1 MSKPDNSLILFLAL
15 VFTVG
20 LSVGGLLSIGVFWLL
35 NRVAPESIAKG
46 QQPAQKL
53 LTGQLTI
60 LGDTFSGYSTFRS
73 PTFGKELKE
82 VGVSLRYADE
92 FNQAKRAELLRQG
105 QADLLVTTLDQ
116 FLKQKP
122 PGKIVGLIDR
132 TVGADAVVLNTKKYP
147 NLKSIL
153 DLNLL
158 VQRARSQGQQL
169 SIVFASDTPSEYL
182 ALVLSTKFES
192 FKLSDFQL
200 KRVADASEAWEM
212 LQDPKEN
219 VAVAIVWEPY
229 VTRARKQGYTVVLS
243 SRDTPG
249 IIVDAIVASNRLLQ
263 SQPDQVSDLLSVY
276 YRRIDANIRDASQLQ
291 NQIATDGGL
300 SPSDAAIVL
309 QGIEFFT
316 AVEAKTW
323 LTDGTL
329 EKRLSST
336 AAVLTLAGRMNQ
348 VPQSPRELFTAQPI
362 NKAAS
367 NTQTLIGL
375 VRADNPELADRLAG
389 RKLAAARRAPNPS
402 QLKTAPNIGNLR
414 SPGEVQFNRDSAEL
428 TAEGMQTLDRLVKE
442 IAEFNPQTVALRVIG
457 HTSHGGVAE
466 FNQILSQR
474 RAQVV
479 ADYLRSRQLRHNIVA
494 EGKGSSQPLANISPH
509 DFRNQRTEIRL
520 VRIN

>member
-20 LSVGGLLSIGVFWLL
+20 LSVGGLLSLGVFWLL
-35 NRVAPESIAKG
+35 NRVAPESIAK
-46 QQPAQKL
+46 QQPAKKL
-53 LTGQLTI
+53 LTGQLTL
-60 LGDTFSGYSTFRS
+60 LGDTFSGYSTFGCS
-73 PTFGKELKE
+73 GFGQELKE
-82 VGVSLRYADE
+82 TGDLLRYADE
-92 FNQAKRAELLRQG
+92 FNQAKRAELRQG

-116 FLKQKP
+116 FLKQKL

-132 TVGADAVVLNTKKYP
+132 TVGADAVVLNTNKYP
-147 NLKSIL
+147 HLKSIL

-200 KRVADASEAWEM
+200 KPVADASEAWEM

-249 IIVDAIVASNRLLQ
+249 VIVDAIVASNRLLQ
-263 SQPDQVSDLLSVY
+263 SQPDKVSELLSVY

-300 SPSDAAIVL
+300 SPSDAA
-309 QGIEFFT
+309 
-316 AVEAKTW
+316 K
-323 LTDGTL
+323 
-329 EKRLSST
+329 
-336 AAVLTLAGRMNQ
+336 
-348 VPQSPRELFTAQPI
+348 
-362 NKAAS
+362 
-367 NTQTLIGL
+367 
-375 VRADNPELADRLAG
+375 
-389 RKLAAARRAPNPS
+389 
-402 QLKTAPNIGNLR
+402 
-414 SPGEVQFNRDSAEL
+414 
-428 TAEGMQTLDRLVKE
+428 
-442 IAEFNPQTVALRVIG
+442 
-457 HTSHGGVAE
+457 
-466 FNQILSQR
+466 
-474 RAQVV
+474 
-479 ADYLRSRQLRHNIVA
+479 
-494 EGKGSSQPLANISPH
+494 
-509 DFRNQRTEIRL
+509 IRL

>member
-20 LSVGGLLSIGVFWLL
+20 LSVGGLISIGVFWLL

-46 QQPAQKL
+46 QQSANKL
-53 LTGQLTI
+53 LTGQLTL

-73 PTFGKELKE
+73 PAFGQELKE
-82 VGVSLRYADE
+82 AGVSLRYADE

-132 TVGADAVVLNTKKYP
+132 TVGADAVVLNTKKYA

-158 VQRARSQGQQL
+158 VQKARSQGQQL

-192 FKLSDFQL
+192 FKLSDFQI
-200 KRVADASEAWEM
+200 KQVADASEAWEM

-249 IIVDAIVASNRLLQ
+249 VIVDAIVASNRLLQ
-263 SQPDQVSDLLSVY
+263 SQPDKVSELLSVY
-276 YRRIDANIRDASQLQ
+276 YRRIDANIRDASELQ

-300 SPSDAAIVL
+300 SPSDAATVL

-329 EKRLSST
+329 EKRLIST

-348 VPQSPRELFTAQPI
+348 VPQSPKDLFTSQPI
-362 NKAAS
+362 NQAAS
-367 NTQTLIGL
+367 NTQTLISL

-389 RKLAAARRAPNPS
+389 RKPAARRSAANRV
-402 QLKTAPNIGNLR
+402 TNAPNIGNLR
-414 SPGEVQFNRDSAEL
+414 SPGDVKFNRDSAEL
-428 TAEGMQTLDRLVKE
+428 TAEGMKSLDRLVKE
-442 IAEFNPQTVALRVIG
+442 IAEFNPQTVAVRVIG
-457 HTSHGGVAE
+457 HTSQGGVAE

-520 VRIN
+520 VRVN